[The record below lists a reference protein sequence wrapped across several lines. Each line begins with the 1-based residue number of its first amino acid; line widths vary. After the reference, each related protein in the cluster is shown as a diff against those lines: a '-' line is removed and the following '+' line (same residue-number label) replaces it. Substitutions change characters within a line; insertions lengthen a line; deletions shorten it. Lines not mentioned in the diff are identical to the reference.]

1 MANSVAD
8 AIMHTRTQL
17 TPTTHT
23 SKESEPKGNP
33 PTEFDGNSRRK
44 LETFIVENEI
54 LFATSPQ
61 RYRTENY
68 KVLTAGSYLK
78 GDPKKWFS
86 NFFLQP
92 EHLRPVW
99 FHSWEDFK
107 KELRRTW
114 GLEDPEGAAEAD
126 LKRLVMSDKD
136 HVAYFTSK
144 FRAIQYRLPSWSDR
158 NFRNAYY
165 YSLAPR
171 VQNQFVSA
179 GVAPPATLDELIATA
194 ELFDRAYWANQ
205 ELNKPAKAQDDKK
218 AASSEKKSQDSS
230 KAEKRKHDSSNA
242 TPSTSN
248 TTSTSKDTSGSTKKK
263 DTAYKKL
270 LGPDGKLLPE
280 ERERRIKN
288 GLCLIC
294 GLKGHMA
301 DACQKRRKQDDSG
314 STLARATITVAPSTT
329 ALSTSDSK
337 AK

>member
-144 FRAIQYRLPSWSDR
+144 FRAIQSVLPGWSKKT
-158 NFRNAYY
+158 FRKSFYH
-165 YSLAPR
+165 SLPPRFKKKFGAP
-171 VQNQFVSA
+171 
-179 GVAPPATLDELIATA
+179 GGPPPATLDELIAT
-194 ELFDRAYWANQ
+194 
-205 ELNKPAKAQDDKK
+205 
-218 AASSEKKSQDSS
+218 
-230 KAEKRKHDSSNA
+230 
-242 TPSTSN
+242 
-248 TTSTSKDTSGSTKKK
+248 
-263 DTAYKKL
+263 
-270 LGPDGKLLPE
+270 
-280 ERERRIKN
+280 
-288 GLCLIC
+288 
-294 GLKGHMA
+294 
-301 DACQKRRKQDDSG
+301 
-314 STLARATITVAPSTT
+314 
-329 ALSTSDSK
+329 
-337 AK
+337 